1 MFAKI
6 RYFMRYVLT
15 FICGTDSPV
24 NMASST
30 IQEPRSNTISQGT
43 SISESLDLPEGMNEV
58 KTQQK
63 FSVNV
68 ILIMKVF
75 IRKS

>member
-1 MFAKI
+1 
-6 RYFMRYVLT
+6 MRYVLT

-63 FSVNV
+63 ISANV
-68 ILIMKVF
+68 VLIIKVF
-75 IRKS
+75 IRT